1 MTINTEQLKIAV
13 CGHIDHGKSTLIG
26 RLLLD
31 TSSLPDEKTN
41 ELKKIAKEF
50 GEETQ
55 LAYLSDQLKEERERN
70 ITIETTQIFLK
81 THKRP
86 YCLIDTPGHL
96 EFIKNMLT
104 GASQADAALV
114 LVDIEEGIADQTRRH
129 AYLLK
134 FLALPN
140 IIVLVNKMDL
150 VNYAEKKFR
159 QIENELRSLF
169 NELDLKPLHI
179 IPISAKQGENIKKT
193 SRRMSWFHG
202 PHVINAIDNIPN
214 TFEGTLKQSLRLP
227 VQDVYQ
233 HDHEDIIVG
242 RISSGALSKK
252 QKVFI
257 YPQATFTT
265 IKTIKVFGKG
275 KQSAH
280 AGECIGLTLTDNFPI
295 RRGDILCA
303 DEFTPQTQRNFRS
316 NIIWLSSTKLQQG
329 QTLQIQCAT
338 QTFHCKVIQILE
350 AIDPKDLNISKDNV
364 LSITKNQAALI
375 EFTMLSS
382 AIVEKHTDIPE
393 LGRYTIEDNDGLLG
407 AGTILAVRQN

>member
-1 MTINTEQLKIAV
+1 MTTNTEQLKIAV
-13 CGHIDHGKSTLIG
+13 CGHIDHGKSTFIG

-31 TSSLPDEKTN
+31 TGSLSDEKIN

-81 THKRP
+81 TRKRP
-86 YCLIDTPGHL
+86 YCFIDTPGHL

-104 GASQADAALV
+104 GTSQADAALV
-114 LVDIEEGIADQTRRH
+114 LVDIQEGIADQTRRH
-129 AYLLK
+129 LYLLK

-150 VNYAEKKFR
+150 ADYEEKKFR
-159 QIENELRSLF
+159 KIEKELRTLF
-169 NELDLKPLHI
+169 TELDLNPLHI
-179 IPISAKQGENIKKT
+179 IPICAKQSENIKKA
-193 SRRMSWFHG
+193 SQRMSWYHG
-202 PHVINAIDNIPN
+202 PHVISAIDSIAN
-214 TFEGTLKQSLRLP
+214 TTENTLKQSLRLP

-233 HDHEDIIVG
+233 HDHEDIVVG
-242 RISSGALSKK
+242 RIASGTLHEK

-257 YPQATFTT
+257 YPRAKFTT
-265 IKTIKVFGKG
+265 IKTIKIFGKK
-275 KQSAH
+275 KQAAH
-280 AGECIGLTLTDNFPI
+280 AGECIGLTLAEDFSI

-303 DEFTPQTQRNFRS
+303 DEFTPQVHQTFRS
-316 NIIWLSSTKLQQG
+316 NIIWLSSRKLQQG
-329 QTLQIQCAT
+329 QTVQIQCAT
-338 QTFHCKVIQILE
+338 QTFSCKVVQISE
-350 AIDPKDLNISKDNV
+350 TVDPKDLNISRKNV
-364 LSITKNQAALI
+364 PSLAENHAALI
-375 EFTMLSS
+375 EFMILSS

-407 AGTILAVRQN
+407 AGTILAVGQN